1 MNRTDRLLAMVMLLQ
16 ARRVITA
23 AQLAEHFGITERTV
37 YRDIVALGEAGVP
50 IVGEAGVGYSLSK
63 RGYHLPPVMFS
74 PHEALA
80 LVTGGLLSESMTDAS
95 MRDATRS
102 AVGKVVAVLP
112 SDLQDR
118 IERLG
123 KTMRV
128 QTLAPRK
135 NTVPLGEIQ
144 MALAEKRVLRLRY
157 HGAARDQTTQR
168 TVEPLGLVFYLDHW
182 HLFAWCRL
190 RDDVRDFRVD
200 RIIACQPLPE
210 TTSPRPDFDIGE
222 HLKHCM
228 TPDPDRVAVIELPTY
243 LLESTR
249 RYWGP
254 MLIDEQSSTNK
265 KVKVRLNYGNEDMQY
280 IAAWLLG
287 LADQVSILEPP
298 LLREKIATLAK
309 KTMHHHQRPDLGSA

>member
-16 ARRVITA
+16 SRRVITA

-37 YRDIVALGEAGVP
+37 YRDLVALAETGVP
-50 IVGEAGVGYSLSK
+50 VVGEAGVGYSLSK
-63 RGYHLPPVMFS
+63 RSYHLPPVMFS

-80 LVTGGLLSESMTDAS
+80 LVTGGLLSENMTDAS
-95 MRDATRS
+95 MREATRS

-128 QTLAPRK
+128 QTRTSNN
-135 NTVPLGEIQ
+135 NTVPLGDLQ
-144 MALAEKRVLRLRY
+144 MALAQKQVLQLHY

-200 RIIACQPLPE
+200 RIQQCQALPE
-210 TTSPRPDFDIGE
+210 TAASRPFDIGE
-222 HLKHCM
+222 YFERCM
-228 TPDPDRVAVIELPTY
+228 APDPDRVAVIELPVY
-243 LLESTR
+243 LLETTR
-249 RYWGP
+249 RFWGP
-254 MLIDEQSSTNK
+254 MLMDEQSTADK
-265 KVKVRLNYGNEDMQY
+265 KVQVRLNYGSEDMRY

-287 LADQVSILEPP
+287 LADQVRILEPT
-298 LLREKIATLAK
+298 LLRKKLASLAE
-309 KTMHHHQRPDLGSA
+309 KTMQHHQNPDPGSV